1 LKGESVSQISDTRGV
16 EEDRQQSFASR
27 LKAWVAVFAAAVAVA
42 ALMGLMFWP
51 EAVQAINHSH
61 I

>member
-1 LKGESVSQISDTRGV
+1 VSQISDTTEV
-16 EEDRQQSFASR
+16 EEDRQQTFASR

-61 I
+61 L